1 MQFQEIVQNADDAGA
16 RRVKFMLDETH
27 YGQES
32 LLPTEA
38 GLGNYQVTMHQDM
51 SMSLHVISKFLID
64 KQGLSQGCS
73 CSPLPV
79 GSCITC

>member
-27 YGQES
+27 YCEEF

-38 GLGNYQVTMHQDM
+38 GLGNYQV
-51 SMSLHVISKFLID
+51 
-64 KQGLSQGCS
+64 
-73 CSPLPV
+73 
-79 GSCITC
+79 CIKT

>member
-1 MQFQEIVQNADDAGA
+1 MSINKEMQFQEIVQNADDAGA

-38 GLGNYQVTMHQDM
+38 GLGNYQVT
-51 SMSLHVISKFLID
+51 I
-64 KQGLSQGCS
+64 
-73 CSPLPV
+73 
-79 GSCITC
+79 CIKT

>member
-1 MQFQEIVQNADDAGA
+1 MSINKEMQFQEIVQNADDAGA

-38 GLGNYQVTMHQDM
+38 GLGNYQVTIR
-51 SMSLHVISKFLID
+51 V
-64 KQGLSQGCS
+64 
-73 CSPLPV
+73 
-79 GSCITC
+79 CIKT